1 MYEFY
6 ISYVI
11 MWCRILFV
19 WYFMKKKKAKF
30 LLKSKE
36 LEQKED
42 ILIEK
47 QEQII
52 YFSLKD
58 NSKNRLS
65 IQDKI
70 LTRETEEIL
79 LELDFKNSKN
89 SLIYL
94 KKEHLE
100 YRLDIKVVEYE
111 IKMPQIKIRY
121 ILNNEE
127 YLFEIIIEGE

>member
-19 WYFMKKKKAKF
+19 GYFMKKKKAKF

-36 LEQKED
+36 LDQKED
-42 ILIEK
+42 ILIEE

>member
-1 MYEFY
+1 
-6 ISYVI
+6 
-11 MWCRILFV
+11 
-19 WYFMKKKKAKF
+19 MKKKKAKF